1 MLLSLAPMAGFTDA
15 PFRRIC
21 HACGCAEST
30 SEMISAA
37 ALHYKDKKTARLAQI
52 SENEGD
58 VWLQIFGHDPAMMAQ
73 GAEILI
79 ETQRNTPPGARLC
92 GIDINMGCPVHKIV
106 GNGDGSALML
116 NPNLAEKV
124 TRAVAQ
130 VCHKNGLPLSV
141 KIRAGFDRTC
151 MNAPDFACRMADA
164 GADRIALHCRT
175 RAELY
180 TPGIHPEILAA
191 AARALSV
198 RYPDVQLVGNGDVA
212 TVQDALAMLA
222 LGADGVMIGRGALG
236 NPWIFRQITDAHAG
250 REPYQP
256 TRAEICRTAIALVH
270 EIVAMRGERGGIR
283 ESRGRAAHFIT
294 GMPGAAAIRDRLNH
308 CETEAEF
315 VAILAEMTGE

>member
-21 HACGCAEST
+21 HENGCTESV

-52 SENEGD
+52 TEDEGD
-58 VWLQIFGHDPAMMAQ
+58 VWLQIFGHDPAMMAE
-73 GAEILI
+73 GAAILI
-79 ETQRNTPPGARLC
+79 ETQKDAPSGSRLC

-116 NPNLAEKV
+116 NPALAAEV
-124 TRAVAQ
+124 TRAVAE
-130 VCHKNGLPLSV
+130 VCHRNGLPLSV
-141 KIRAGFDRTC
+141 KIRAGFDRDH

-164 GADRIALHCRT
+164 GADRITLHCRT

-191 AARALSV
+191 AAQALSV
-198 RYPDVQLVGNGDVA
+198 RYPDVQLVGNGDVS
-212 TVQDALAMLA
+212 TVSDALAMLE

-236 NPWIFRQITDAHAG
+236 NPWIFRQITDAHEG

-256 TRAEICRTAIALVH
+256 TRAEVCRTAIALVH
-270 EIVAMRGERGGIR
+270 EIVAMRGERGAIR
-283 ESRGRAAHFIT
+283 ESRGRAAHFIA

-315 VAILAEMTGE
+315 VAILAEMMGE

>member
-21 HACGCAEST
+21 HENGCTESV

-52 SENEGD
+52 TEDEGD
-58 VWLQIFGHDPAMMAQ
+58 VWLQIFGHDPAMMAE
-73 GAEILI
+73 GAAILI
-79 ETQRNTPPGARLC
+79 ETQKDAPSGSRLC

-116 NPNLAEKV
+116 NPALAAEV
-124 TRAVAQ
+124 TRAVAE
-130 VCHKNGLPLSV
+130 VCYRNGLPLSV
-141 KIRAGFDRTC
+141 KIRAGFDRDH

-164 GADRIALHCRT
+164 GADRITLHCRT

-191 AARALSV
+191 AAQALSV
-198 RYPDVQLVGNGDVA
+198 RYPDVQLVGNGDVS
-212 TVQDALAMLA
+212 TVSDALAMLE

-236 NPWIFRQITDAHAG
+236 NPWIFRQITDAHEG

-256 TRAEICRTAIALVH
+256 TRAEVCRTAIALVH

-283 ESRGRAAHFIT
+283 ESRGRAAHFIA

-315 VAILAEMTGE
+315 VAILAEMMGE

>member
-1 MLLSLAPMAGFTDA
+1 MMLLLAPMAGFTDA

-21 HACGCAEST
+21 HENGSTESV

-37 ALHYKDKKTARLAQI
+37 ALHYRDKKTARLAKI
-52 SENEGD
+52 APEEGD
-58 VWLQIFGHDPAMMAQ
+58 VWLQIFGHDPAMMAE

-79 ETQRNTPPGARLC
+79 AAQKNAPHGSRLR

-116 NPNLAEKV
+116 APRLAADV
-124 TRAVAQ
+124 TRATAE
-130 VCHKNGLPLSV
+130 VCHRHSLPLSV
-141 KIRAGFDRTC
+141 KIRAGFDRDHI
-151 MNAPDFACRMADA
+151 NAPDFACRMADA
-164 GADRIALHCRT
+164 GADRITLHCRT

-180 TPGIHPEILAA
+180 TPGIHPEILEATA
-191 AARALSV
+191 HALSTHHPTV
-198 RYPDVQLVGNGDVA
+198 PLIGNGDVT
-212 TVQDALAMLA
+212 TVADALAMLS
-222 LGADGVMIGRGALG
+222 LGAAGVMIGRGALG

-315 VAILAEMTGE
+315 VAILAEPMGE

>member
-1 MLLSLAPMAGFTDA
+1 
-15 PFRRIC
+15 
-21 HACGCAEST
+21 
-30 SEMISAA
+30 
-37 ALHYKDKKTARLAQI
+37 
-52 SENEGD
+52 
-58 VWLQIFGHDPAMMAQ
+58 
-73 GAEILI
+73 
-79 ETQRNTPPGARLC
+79 
-92 GIDINMGCPVHKIV
+92 
-106 GNGDGSALML
+106 
-116 NPNLAEKV
+116 
-124 TRAVAQ
+124 
-130 VCHKNGLPLSV
+130 
-141 KIRAGFDRTC
+141 
-151 MNAPDFACRMADA
+151 MADA

-191 AARALSV
+191 AARALSA
-198 RYPDVQLVGNGDVA
+198 RYPDVKLLGNGDVA